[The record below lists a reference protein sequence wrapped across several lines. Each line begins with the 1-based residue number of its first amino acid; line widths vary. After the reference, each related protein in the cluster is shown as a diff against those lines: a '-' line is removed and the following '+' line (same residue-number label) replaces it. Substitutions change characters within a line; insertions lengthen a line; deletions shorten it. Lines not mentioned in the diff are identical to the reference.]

1 MGIALSPSEI
11 YRVLVKA
18 RFFRNTARRDF
29 IDEVI
34 RSSERVIAEG
44 KGLIVDAPPG
54 IGKTAIPVTYAVAK
68 AMGYTEILGVNH
80 VLPLRTLVYDT
91 KKRFREGMEA
101 IGLKHT
107 EPMAAIQY
115 GLYHESPYFSACYVI
130 STVDTFMLNL
140 LKVPTAAY
148 GKIVFTE
155 FYGHYEIPRASIL
168 TLLNVFDEFHL
179 MLESERGMKTLIT
192 TLKCLSEVKTPFI
205 TMTSTLPRIY
215 INQITK
221 LVRNVEVKTYNPRP
235 GDGFYD
241 VEISKKFIASDGGLV
256 EVKDITDIIE
266 LLEKQESSGSRSCL
280 IVNTVRRAIDVY
292 EELGSKAL
300 LLHSRYTVRDRKMK
314 IESLEL
320 KDRVVST
327 QVIEAGVD
335 TSFDVMVTELAPI
348 SSVIQRLGRL
358 ARRPSDKEGVWCV
371 FFDKESLKGNGIYD
385 EVMVKETLEVLNEVA
400 DKRINWHLPTIIG
413 GKYLGYKDILEY
425 VWSRYVEKVSKDK
438 VTLTIDPSIKEI
450 LMNPLV
456 DPKQVLKYLIDI
468 RSFVRED
475 VMGPIY
481 VDEPPNDYVSYI
493 NTIQDHLIPTN
504 LDYAFRYV
512 CKALERGYDV
522 AKIVRLGRDGV
533 GTDSFRCD
541 EKIDDFLKDIIT
553 GRLLAFLIP
562 KELYDGGE
570 GGVGLKP
577 IRR

>member
-1 MGIALSPSEI
+1 
-11 YRVLVKA
+11 
-18 RFFRNTARRDF
+18 
-29 IDEVI
+29 
-34 RSSERVIAEG
+34 
-44 KGLIVDAPPG
+44 
-54 IGKTAIPVTYAVAK
+54 
-68 AMGYTEILGVNH
+68 
-80 VLPLRTLVYDT
+80 
-91 KKRFREGMEA
+91 
-101 IGLKHT
+101 
-107 EPMAAIQY
+107 
-115 GLYHESPYFSACYVI
+115 
-130 STVDTFMLNL
+130 
-140 LKVPTAAY
+140 
-148 GKIVFTE
+148 
-155 FYGHYEIPRASIL
+155 
-168 TLLNVFDEFHL
+168 
-179 MLESERGMKTLIT
+179 
-192 TLKCLSEVKTPFI
+192 
-205 TMTSTLPRIY
+205 MTSTLPRIY

-280 IVNTVRRAIDVY
+280 IVNTVRRAIDAY

-358 ARRPSDKEGVWCV
+358 ARKPGDEEGIWCI
-371 FFDKESLKGNGIYD
+371 FFDEESLKGNGIYD
-385 EVMVKETLEVLNEVA
+385 EVMVKETLKVLNEVA

-425 VWSRYVEKVSKDK
+425 VWSRYIERVGKDK

-450 LMNPLV
+450 LTNPLI

-481 VDEPPNDYVSYI
+481 VGEPPNDYVSYI

-512 CKALERGYDV
+512 CKALEGGYDV

-541 EKIDDFLKDIIT
+541 EKIDDLLKDIIT